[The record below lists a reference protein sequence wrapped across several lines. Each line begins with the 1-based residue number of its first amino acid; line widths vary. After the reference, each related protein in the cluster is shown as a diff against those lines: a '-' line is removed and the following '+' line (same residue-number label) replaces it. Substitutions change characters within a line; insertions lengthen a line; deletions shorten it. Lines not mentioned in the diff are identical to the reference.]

1 MWKSSIPEN
10 WFKLADPSRFYNM
23 RVEKKNKS
31 TLQFLE
37 ETQKYIYNIRKPLA
51 NSKKSRQTKSA
62 QSIDMTK
69 SALREVKTA
78 VPTNRGHIESRMLTS
93 ADGKSSFLTSRRQD
107 LFPRVT
113 SFDSLKSL

>member
-10 WFKLADPSRFYNM
+10 WFKLADPSRFYNI
-23 RVEKKNKS
+23 RVEKQKNKN

-51 NSKKSRQTKSA
+51 NSKKVKEA
-62 QSIDMTK
+62 QSIDLTK
-69 SALREVKTA
+69 SAVREIKTA
-78 VPTNRGHIESRMLTS
+78 VPGTRGHLDRRNLVS
-93 ADGKSSFLTSRRQD
+93 ADGKSSFLTSSRQD

-113 SFDSLKSL
+113 SYDSLKPI